1 MPPWC
6 WWWLTSAPVQSLCPV
21 AGGDGNTWSGLA
33 CASSAVRAAWGT
45 ARLFP
50 AHAMPEWA
58 GAVRCQQCR
67 HRLLHRVY
75 HYPLLTHCRP
85 SFHPHVRHPGSS
97 CPCLPRGEPGAK
109 GPSRPWACGERA
121 WESHAGATSPF
132 LWDWALPGS
141 ITVAKPA
148 AIIWKEQGEIPQ
160 VLRDSLGISLPLL
173 EHHQA
178 SAKSQTDGAEC
189 LGGATAGTCLQDP
202 SGQWLH
208 PVAPRALCQDA
219 VGRRPVFALAL
230 CLGALGQLPLQ
241 SLTQ

>member
-1 MPPWC
+1 M
-6 WWWLTSAPVQSLCPV
+6 
-21 AGGDGNTWSGLA
+21 
-33 CASSAVRAAWGT
+33 
-45 ARLFP
+45 
-50 AHAMPEWA
+50 
-58 GAVRCQQCR
+58 
-67 HRLLHRVY
+67 
-75 HYPLLTHCRP
+75 
-85 SFHPHVRHPGSS
+85 
-97 CPCLPRGEPGAK
+97 
-109 GPSRPWACGERA
+109 
-121 WESHAGATSPF
+121 
-132 LWDWALPGS
+132 
-141 ITVAKPA
+141 AKPA

-219 VGRRPVFALAL
+219 VGRRPVGRRPVFALAL